1 MRQFIINTTSSIR
14 FWGILA
20 LGAFAILFLGCKCD
34 DKPVEPSMTADQLAA
49 ILQLAAASVE
59 AGQAAAINDKNF
71 DACLGTGIGK
81 GLLETAA
88 KLAPEIES
96 EVKDPDGK
104 LDIASGTIDL
114 AVCKPFAPEPW
125 PPKELKPLPDQAKT
139 IVTAA
144 LSLASSTLRAEA
156 SKLEGEDCIRATV
169 GAAVVDSVSKE
180 FLNISDEVAGP
191 DAADLVYTYAS
202 FHTDYSGCGVDLPEE
217 PEKDIWAEAASSC
230 SVAEDIECGAGLL
243 AVATACV
250 VTEGEACIEALEAL
264 IAIAPQCCDCIPD
277 DTVKKLC
284 KSLEVGDSE

>member
-1 MRQFIINTTSSIR
+1 MRQFIILS
-14 FWGILA
+14 LV
-20 LGAFAILFLGCKCD
+20 AFTFLSACKCG
-34 DKPVEPSMTADQLAA
+34 DKPAPEPSMTADQLAA

-104 LDIASGTIDL
+104 LDISGGSIDL

-125 PPKELKPLPDQAKT
+125 PPKELKPLPSQAKT

-144 LSLASSTLRAEA
+144 MSLASSTLKAEA

-169 GAAVVDSVSKE
+169 AASVVDSVSKE
-180 FLNISDEVAGP
+180 FLNIADEVAGP

-202 FHTDYSGCGVDLPEE
+202 FHTDYSGCNLDLEE
-217 PEKDIWAEAASSC
+217 PAEPEGDDDS
-230 SVAEDIECGAGLL
+230 AE
-243 AVATACV
+243 
-250 VTEGEACIEALEAL
+250 
-264 IAIAPQCCDCIPD
+264 
-277 DTVKKLC
+277 
-284 KSLEVGDSE
+284 